1 VLAGI
6 RATNLEDTM
15 QPNGAHRRR
24 RCKVYEQQPPDESDA
39 IELPL
44 ITRSLPLALLLPLE
58 RPPCRKNLDGED
70 GVDDSPKEGYERR
83 CGPIVASHAE
93 CHGGG
98 RRRRRVEKDD
108 RRVRQMLTSSL
119 RLLTESRRYE
129 ALWSDGMKKERWKE
143 GRRLD
148 V

>member
-1 VLAGI
+1 
-6 RATNLEDTM
+6 M

-44 ITRSLPLALLLPLE
+44 IPRGLPLALLLPLE
-58 RPPCRKNLDGED
+58 RPPCCKNLDGED
-70 GVDDSPKEGYERR
+70 GVDDSPEEGYERG
-83 CGPIVASHAE
+83 CGPVVASHAE
-93 CHGGG
+93 CHGG
-98 RRRRRVEKDD
+98 RRRRRVQKDD

-129 ALWSDGMKKERWKE
+129 ALWSDGMKKGDGKRDD
-143 GRRLD
+143 GSMSD
-148 V
+148 